1 MQNPEKQKLILLK
14 SAPESLVITDSQK
27 TDISNY
33 INNLRAKH
41 QSPALIWDDTIMAF
55 SQQWAN
61 YLLVNNLFQH
71 SGSVIYGE
79 NLAYFAGYGTDL
91 MTLVKKAID
100 MWYNEISLYD
110 FKKPGFSSATGHFTC
125 LVWKSSK
132 FFSMGISINTQ
143 AQSAIITMN
152 TSPPGNYVNDFATNV
167 LPPIVPTQP
176 IQPTPP
182 TIPETAPTVVTPAPV
197 PAPLPVIADVLKK
210 NLIKSLLNV
219 IYQVN
224 TYKNKAD
231 IIKNLQD
238 ILLTISSS

>member
-1 MQNPEKQKLILLK
+1 MQKMVLLK
-14 SAPESLVITDSQK
+14 SVPESLVITDSQK
-27 TDISNY
+27 TEISNY
-33 INNLRAKH
+33 INNLRANH
-41 QSPALIWDDTIMAF
+41 QSPALSWDDTIMAF

-152 TSPPGNYVNDFATNV
+152 TSPPGNYVNDFAANV
-167 LPPIVPTQP
+167 LPPIKTVPTVP
-176 IQPTPP
+176 TTTPSDNIPTTVVPPTAPPAPTPQH
-182 TIPETAPTVVTPAPV
+182 ILSDSVK
-197 PAPLPVIADVLKK
+197 I
-210 NLIKSLLNV
+210 NLIKLLLT
-219 IYQVN
+219 IIHDVN

-231 IIKNLQD
+231 IVKNLQD
-238 ILLTISSS
+238 ILLTISNT

>member
-1 MQNPEKQKLILLK
+1 MQKLILLK
-14 SAPESLVITDSQK
+14 SAPEYLVITDSQK

-61 YLLVNNLFQH
+61 YLLLNNLFQH

-152 TSPPGNYVNDFATNV
+152 TSPPGNYVNDFAANV
-167 LPPIVPTQP
+167 LPLTQP
-176 IQPTPP
+176 TLP
-182 TIPETAPTVVTPAPV
+182 TIPENAPTVVVPAPV
-197 PAPLPVIADVLKK
+197 PVPAPAPLPVQVPLPLIADILKK

-238 ILLTISSS
+238 ILLTISNA

>member
-1 MQNPEKQKLILLK
+1 MQNPEIKKMVLLK
-14 SAPESLVITDSQK
+14 SVSESLIITDIQK

-33 INNLRAKH
+33 VNILRAKH
-41 QSPALIWDDTIMAF
+41 QSPPLIWDDTIMAF

-61 YLLVNNLFQH
+61 YLLLNNLFQH

-110 FKKPGFSSATGHFTC
+110 FKKPGFSGGTGHFTC

-132 FFSMGISINTQ
+132 IFSMGISINTK

-152 TSPPGNYVNDFATNV
+152 TSPPGNYVNDFAANV
-167 LPPIVPTQP
+167 LPLITL
-176 IQPTPP
+176 
-182 TIPETAPTVVTPAPV
+182 PAPPAP
-197 PAPLPVIADVLKK
+197 PAPLTPPPIAPVLTDATKR
-210 NLIKSLLNV
+210 NLIKLLLNV
-219 IYQVN
+219 IYEVN
-224 TYKNKAD
+224 TYKNKTD
-231 IIKNLQD
+231 IVKHLQD
-238 ILLTISSS
+238 ILLMVSSA